1 MLSDYSVLTQADQ
14 VPYLLIGPWRHVDQG
29 VIAASVADTIAW
41 LRAHLLGDHGLLR
54 AAPVRI
60 FVGGAGEWRD
70 LPAWPPP
77 SQPQCWHL
85 QAGRGLDPSP
95 PGRAGPDSYVYD
107 PADPTPSV
115 GGPADHAG
123 DAQPDNREL
132 EARPDVLCYTSEP
145 LRADIEV
152 VGNVAADL
160 YVRSSREHTDFF
172 ARLCDVDQAG
182 RSVNICDAL
191 VRLAP
196 GAPPPAA
203 DGVISIRIELWPTAH
218 RFAAGHRIR
227 LQVSSGAHP
236 RYSRNP
242 GTGDPLATATALV
255 AAHQDVYH
263 DPDHPSAIS
272 LPATS

>member
-1 MLSDYSVLTQADQ
+1 M
-14 VPYLLIGPWRHVDQG
+14 
-29 VIAASVADTIAW
+29 
-41 LRAHLLGDHGLLR
+41 
-54 AAPVRI
+54 
-60 FVGGAGEWRD
+60 
-70 LPAWPPP
+70 
-77 SQPQCWHL
+77 
-85 QAGRGLDPSP
+85 
-95 PGRAGPDSYVYD
+95 
-107 PADPTPSV
+107 
-115 GGPADHAG
+115 
-123 DAQPDNREL
+123 
-132 EARPDVLCYTSEP
+132 LCYTSEP